1 LTEPDSIAVADTVDP
16 ASLVARGPLATV
28 EVLARAASTMDRA
41 RAIAEDPAA
50 RLPAAVVADVQTLG
64 RGRRKARWWQPPGSL
79 AVSLVID
86 GGPASGLPRGP
97 QPTWSLASGIAVVE
111 AVRHL
116 EPGVAAVVR
125 WPNDVEVDGRKLA
138 GILVETAARG
148 RAIVGIGV
156 NTTGSVHD
164 APAALAHRVVTL
176 PDLTGRTLPRQQLLT
191 ALVPRLLD
199 LLAALESDPAVLA
212 ARYRPLCA
220 LDGRPVRVHAG
231 DVVHTGLCR
240 GIAADGGLVVDTDT
254 GRVVIRSGSL
264 TPPGDEWRGETDA

>member
-1 LTEPDSIAVADTVDP
+1 
-16 ASLVARGPLATV
+16 V
-28 EVLARAASTMDRA
+28 EVLALAASTMDRA

-50 RLPAAVVADVQTLG
+50 LLPAAVVADVQTLG
-64 RGRRKARWWQPPGSL
+64 RGRRMARWWQPPGSL

-97 QPTWSLASGIAVVE
+97 QPTWSLASGIAVAE

-138 GILVETAARG
+138 GILVETAPRG
-148 RAIVGIGV
+148 RAIIGIGV
-156 NTTGSVHD
+156 NTTGNMHD

-176 PDLTGRTLPRQQLLT
+176 PDLTGRTLSRQRLLT
-191 ALVPRLLD
+191 EVVPRLLD
-199 LLAALESDPAVLA
+199 LLAALEADPELLA

-220 LDGRPVRVHAG
+220 LDGRPVTVHAG
-231 DVVHTGLCR
+231 EKVHTGLCR
-240 GIAADGGLVVDTDT
+240 GIVTDGGLVIDTDT
-254 GRVVIRSGSL
+254 GSVVIRSGSL
-264 TPPGDEWRGETDA
+264 TRPGDEWRGETDA